1 MLDEVKWW
9 IVAISGS
16 RLSACVF
23 VYMIVLLHAR
33 YIVLSYR
40 ALDLPKYLNST
51 TVFSTDC

>member
-16 RLSACVF
+16 RLSACAF